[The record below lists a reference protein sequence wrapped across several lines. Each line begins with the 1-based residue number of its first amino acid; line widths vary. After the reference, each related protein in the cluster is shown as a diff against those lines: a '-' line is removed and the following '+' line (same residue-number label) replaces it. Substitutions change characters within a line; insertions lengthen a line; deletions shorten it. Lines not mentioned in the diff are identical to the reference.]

1 MSEQRDL
8 LKKEVSKL
16 KFKASQRATDLHDLI
31 EDRLW
36 SDFEDIPKFSEELY
50 KACQEWKAK
59 EKEFDAVKDI

>member
-1 MSEQRDL
+1 MSEQSDL

-16 KFKASQRATDLHDLI
+16 KFKAGQKASELHDLI

-36 SDFEDIPKFSEELY
+36 AEFEDIPKFSEELY

-59 EKEFDAVKDI
+59 EIEYNAVKNS